1 MDMNAF
7 AQLVGGEMVGGRVLA
22 VVDGKKVYLS
32 DTDDSGAS
40 FLNEV
45 GIRLRDTVDEG
56 SSKPRGRPRKPRPDD
71 VDVEE

>member
-22 VVDGKKVYLS
+22 IVDGKKVYLS
-32 DTDDSGAS
+32 GTDDAGES

-45 GIRLRDTVDEG
+45 GIRLRDTLDDG
-56 SSKPRGRPRKPRPDD
+56 PKPRGRPRKPRTDD
-71 VDVEE
+71 VDIEE